1 MYRAKRVRRD
11 SPENIYKHCKLA
23 GTCPP
28 DVENKIEHNTLA
40 DRLLRIFGSIIY
52 LGGLGIG
59 TGSGTGSSLGFRP
72 LPETVPLPDTVPP
85 NEIPTV
91 EVPVDVTVR
100 PTRPPSTFGVRIDP
114 ISSASNIPKVVRPGA
129 SSIVP
134 LNEGLPDPT
143 TFITRVNGE
152 SEILTT
158 IDELEN
164 IDYIAAH
171 PTVITG
177 RNDIAILDITPSE
190 APPRRVLFE
199 SNTTEGRHILE
210 SSLSRFEPFDVFV
223 DPSYSGVHVGENIE
237 LEPINTIA
245 EFEIEESVPRTST
258 PSQILQRTIG
268 RARQLYNRFTE
279 QAQTRNLDFL
289 GQPSRAIQFEFD
301 NPAFS
306 PDVTLTFERDLA
318 EVAAAPDPT
327 FTDVILLER
336 PQYSETDQG
345 LLRFS
350 RLGERGKIST
360 RSGTVLRQKVHFFY
374 DLSPITPVE
383 ESLELQVI
391 DEASDN
397 MTIVDELSRNTST
410 FINPLFENFEEAD
423 LIDDLTE
430 TFQNAQL
437 MVTTDETDEVLNIP
451 GFIPE
456 SPPKFFINSN
466 TQGVSINFPAY
477 TALTNITSSSTIQP
491 TIEIDA
497 FGPDYYLHPALYAK
511 TRKRK
516 YSEIV

>member
-1 MYRAKRVRRD
+1 MYRAKRVKRD
-11 SPENIYKHCKLA
+11 SAENIYRNCKLA

-28 DVENKIEHNTLA
+28 DVENKIEQNTLA

-72 LPETVPLPDTVPP
+72 LPETVPLHESVAP

-91 EVPVDVTVR
+91 DIPVEAPVR
-100 PTRPPSTFGVRIDP
+100 PARPPSTFGVRIDP
-114 ISSASNIPKVVRPGA
+114 ISSASNVPKIVRPGA

-143 TFITRVNGE
+143 TFITRINGD
-152 SEILTT
+152 SEVLTT

-164 IDYIAAH
+164 VEFVAAH
-171 PTVITG
+171 PTVITA
-177 RNDIAILDITPSE
+177 RNDVAILDITPSE

-199 SNTTEGRHILE
+199 SNTVEGRHILE
-210 SSLSRFEPFDVFV
+210 SSLPRYEPFDIFV
-223 DPSYSGVHVGENIE
+223 DPSYSGVHIGESIE
-237 LEPINTIA
+237 LEPINTIE

-258 PSQILQRTIG
+258 PSQIIQRTVG

-318 EVAAAPDPT
+318 EIAAAPDPT
-327 FTDVILLER
+327 FTDVVLLER

-345 LLRFS
+345 LLRYS

-374 DLSPITPVE
+374 DLSPIAPVA
-383 ESLELQVI
+383 ESIELQVI

-410 FINPLFENFEEAD
+410 FVNPLFEDYFETD
-423 LIDDLTE
+423 LVDDIAE
-430 TFQNAQL
+430 SFQNAQL
-437 MVTTDETDEVLNIP
+437 IIATDETDEVFTIP

-456 SPPKFFINSN
+456 SPPKFFINTN
-466 TQGVSINFPAY
+466 TDGISVAFPSF
-477 TALTNITSSSTIQP
+477 TP
-491 TIEIDA
+491 TIVPDTAVIGPTVTIDA
-497 FGPDYYLHPALYAK
+497 YGPDYYLHPALYTK
-511 TRKRK
+511 RRKRK
-516 YSEIV
+516 FSEIV